1 MIRKTTIT
9 LLIIYWVII
18 GIASIGIARADEL
31 TAKQE
36 TKMKWFQVLTVV
48 DALQTI
54 KIASTPGL
62 IELNPIMGANPSVGT
77 VVAFFTVRNII
88 HHQVVKRVPKKY
100 KDAFIDIPLVGQGI
114 AVVWNLGNGLGVGF

>member
-1 MIRKTTIT
+1 MKKTIIT
-9 LLIIYWVII
+9 GLIVYWILI
-18 GIASIGIARADEL
+18 LGATLNQAKAEPL
-31 TAKQE
+31 TEKQE

-62 IELNPIMGANPSVGT
+62 VEMNPIMGANPSVGT
-77 VVAFFTVRNII
+77 VIAFFTVRNVI
-88 HHQVVKRVPKKY
+88 HHQVVKRVPQKY
-100 KDAFIDIPLVGQGI
+100 KDWFIDIPLVGQSV

>member
-1 MIRKTTIT
+1 MKKTIIT
-9 LLIIYWVII
+9 SLIVYWILI
-18 GIASIGIARADEL
+18 LGATFNQARADEL
-31 TAKQE
+31 TPKQE

-62 IELNPIMGANPSVGT
+62 VEMNPIMGANPSVGT

-88 HHQVVKRVPKKY
+88 HHQVVERVPQKY
-100 KDAFIDIPLVGQGI
+100 KDWFIDIPLVGQGI
-114 AVVWNLGNGLGVGF
+114 AVVWNLGNGLGIGF

>member
-1 MIRKTTIT
+1 MRRTIIT
-9 LLIIYWVII
+9 GLIVYWILI
-18 GIASIGIARADEL
+18 LGATFNQARADEL
-31 TAKQE
+31 NKTQE

-62 IELNPIMGANPSVGT
+62 IEGSPIMGANPSVGT

-88 HHQVVKRVPKKY
+88 HHQVVKRVPQKY
-100 KDAFIDIPLVGQGI
+100 KDWFIDIPLVGQSV